1 MPFDFFEEF
10 MKENYKAVVLGAGSF
25 GTVLANIIAENGFES
40 VLWARDEAVVEE
52 INTKHTNSKY
62 LPKLVLDEKLAATSD
77 LSIIQ
82 SADMVVFSI
91 PSKAFRSVLNQAV
104 AFLNKEQV
112 LVSTTKGLD
121 AQDFQLMSQLLREFT
136 ESKLIGV
143 LSGPNLAVEL
153 SQKQLTASVIAS
165 SSEVV
170 RAKVQTIFG
179 NNYFRIYASNDIY
192 GVELGGTLKNIYAI
206 AAGMSAALGMG
217 ENTKSMIITRALA
230 EMSRFA
236 LKRGGNPLTFLGL
249 AGVGDLIVTCSSSL
263 SRNYRVGFALGEGKT
278 LEEAEKSLGQVAEG
292 IRTIQIVKQKA
303 DEMHIYMPLVTG
315 LHNVIFAGADPRGI
329 AKLMMSNQ
337 QSSDVEFLLSKQEV
351 ENSINQL
358 DFNQ

>member
-1 MPFDFFEEF
+1 
-10 MKENYKAVVLGAGSF
+10 MKEKYRVLVLGAGSF
-25 GTVLANIIAENGFES
+25 GTVLANIIAQNGYES
-40 VLWARDEAVVEE
+40 ILWARDKALVEE
-52 INTKHTNSKY
+52 INTRHTNSKY
-62 LPKLVLDEKLAATSD
+62 LPD
-77 LSIIQ
+77 LSLDTNLSATWDLSSVQ

-91 PSKAFRSVLNQAV
+91 PSKAFRGVLEKAI
-104 AFLNKEQV
+104 AYINKEQI

-136 ESKLIGV
+136 ESKFIGV

-153 SQKQLTASVIAS
+153 SKKQLTATVIAS
-165 SSEVV
+165 SSDLV
-170 RAKVQTIFG
+170 RAKVQRVFA

-206 AAGMSAALGMG
+206 VAGISAALGMG
-217 ENTKSMIITRALA
+217 ENTRSMIITRALA

-263 SRNYRVGFALGEGKT
+263 SRNFRVGFALGEGKS
-278 LEEAEKSLGQVAEG
+278 LEEAEQSLGQVAEG
-292 IRTIQIVKQKA
+292 VRTVKIVKQKA

-315 LHNVIFAGADPRGI
+315 LYNVIFAGADPRGM

-337 QSSDVEFLLSKQEV
+337 QSSDVEFLLSKQDV
-351 ENSINQL
+351 EDSINQL
-358 DFNQ
+358 EF

>member
-1 MPFDFFEEF
+1 
-10 MKENYKAVVLGAGSF
+10 MKENYKVVVLGAGSF
-25 GTVLANIIAENGFES
+25 GTVLANIISENGYEC
-40 VLWARDEAVVEE
+40 VLWARDAKSVDE
-52 INTKHTNSKY
+52 INTQHTNKKY
-62 LPKLVLDEKLAATSD
+62 LADLPLDDKLSATCD

-91 PSKAFRSVLNQAV
+91 PSKAFRSVLSSAIGY
-104 AFLNKEQV
+104 LNKEQV
-112 LVSTTKGLD
+112 LISTTKGLD
-121 AQDFQLMSQLLREFT
+121 AENFQLMSQLLREFT
-136 ESKLIGV
+136 ASKLIGV

-165 SSEVV
+165 SNELV
-170 RAKVQTIFG
+170 RAKVQKVFS
-179 NNYFRIYASNDIY
+179 NNFFRIYASNDIY

-206 AAGMSAALGMG
+206 AAGMSTALGMG

-249 AGVGDLIVTCSSSL
+249 AGVGDLIVTCSSNL
-263 SRNYRVGFALGEGKT
+263 SRNFRVGYALGKGKT
-278 LEEAEKSLGQVAEG
+278 LKEAEQSLGQVAEG
-292 IRTIQIVKQKA
+292 VRTIEIVKHKA

-315 LHNVIFAGADPRGI
+315 LYNVIFDGADPRGI

-351 ENSINQL
+351 EDSINGL
-358 DFNQ
+358 GL